1 MLRARVRRVPCARTN
16 EVRVFSCPRD
26 TVVVVY
32 QTIYVRLNN
41 CTFFK
46 ENVYL
51 NLFLIC
57 VEPACLNLPLGLV
70 WLHSKFEYVRQDV
83 FF

>member
-1 MLRARVRRVPCARTN
+1 MLRARVRRRVPCARTN

-41 CTFFK
+41 CTFLCE

-70 WLHSKFEYVRQDV
+70 W
-83 FF
+83 

>member
-41 CTFFK
+41 CTFFVRR
-46 ENVYL
+46 EC
-51 NLFLIC
+51 LFEFIFD
-57 VEPACLNLPLGLV
+57 CLEHLKLT
-70 WLHSKFEYVRQDV
+70 
-83 FF
+83 